1 MISRTPLIPLTILL
15 AAAGLHAESD
25 ETSFRWSGKLAPG
38 RVLEIKGVNGDI
50 RAEGTTGSDVELTA
64 EKTSRRSDP
73 TGVRI
78 QIVDN
83 GNGMTVCAVYPSSR
97 HGRPNECRPGTAGRM
112 HLSRNDVKVEFT
124 VRVPNGVRFI
134 GRTVN
139 GGVQANHLGA
149 DVEAY
154 TLNGKIVVSTAGAAL
169 AETVNGS
176 IHVIMGKARWLGA
189 RRFSTVNGSI
199 DIQLP
204 GNTGTQLSAS
214 TVNGDITT
222 DFPLATR
229 SHIANRNPRATLK
242 NGGRELKISTV
253 NGNIVVREAGGPA
266 V

>member
-1 MISRTPLIPLTILL
+1 MIVRTLIILL
-15 AAAGLHAESD
+15 AVLLAAVGLCAASD
-25 ETSFRWSGKLAPG
+25 DTSFRWSGKLAPG
-38 RVLEIKGVNGDI
+38 RLIEIKGVNGSI
-50 RAEGTTGSDVELTA
+50 RAEATTGSDVEVMA

-73 TGVRI
+73 AGVRI

-83 GNGMTVCAVYPSSR
+83 GSGITVCAVYPSR
-97 HGRPNECRPGTAGRM
+97 HGRPNECRPGSGGHM
-112 HLSRNDVKVEFT
+112 HLNRNDVKVEFT

-139 GGVQANHLGA
+139 GGVQADHLGA

-154 TLNGKIVVSTAGAAL
+154 TLNGKIVVSTAGAAV

-176 IHVIMGKARWLGA
+176 IHVIMGNAHWLGA

-199 DIQLP
+199 DLELP
-204 GNTGTQLSAS
+204 CNTTAELSAS

-222 DFPLATR
+222 DFPLATHR
-229 SHIANRNPRATLK
+229 HVANHNSHGTLK
-242 NGGRELKISTV
+242 TGSRELKINTV
-253 NGNIVVREAGGPA
+253 NGNIILRETGGPA